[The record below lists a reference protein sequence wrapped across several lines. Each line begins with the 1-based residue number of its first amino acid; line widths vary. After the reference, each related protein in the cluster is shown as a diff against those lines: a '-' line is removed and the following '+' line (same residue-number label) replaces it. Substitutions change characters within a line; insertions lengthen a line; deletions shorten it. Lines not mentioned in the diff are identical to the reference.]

1 MATLGNFRTKTK
13 ETTHQQ
19 PTPD

>member
-1 MATLGNFRTKTK
+1 MATLGNFQTKTK